1 VFRGYFPSSE
11 VETLVEQWSYDVTQ
25 MIGEMGGSIGLFLG
39 FSFLSI
45 YSGIEIVCMA
55 IAAAIY
61 RAKPI
66 SKRGDL
72 AWIKGNR
79 GVSVNHHD
87 FSLFGDEH

>member
-1 VFRGYFPSSE
+1 MFRGYFPSSE

-66 SKRGDL
+66 SKRGDM
-72 AWIKGNR
+72 AWIIKRNQGSYCQPSQV
-79 GVSVNHHD
+79 GTV
-87 FSLFGDEH
+87 GT